1 VTLQRSAVPSIYALT
16 DRSASGSAH
25 DVMVRELVV
34 GGIRWI
40 QLREKELDDATFFAQ
55 AERSAMELP
64 AEVCLLINDRPDLA
78 IGVMADGVHL
88 GQDDLPPVHVR
99 TLPGGGDLIIG
110 YSTHSVEEAIAAAS
124 DSAVD
129 YVAIGPIF
137 LSSTKNVRA
146 PLGLDALRR
155 LRDQTE
161 KPIVAIGGI
170 DLSNVRSVIEAGA
183 DGCAVIA
190 ALYAEGRIAEN
201 AMRLVEAAGESR

>member
-1 VTLQRSAVPSIYALT
+1 
-16 DRSASGSAH
+16 
-25 DVMVRELVV
+25 
-34 GGIRWI
+34 
-40 QLREKELDDATFFAQ
+40 
-55 AERSAMELP
+55 
-64 AEVCLLINDRPDLA
+64 
-78 IGVMADGVHL
+78 
-88 GQDDLPPVHVR
+88 
-99 TLPGGGDLIIG
+99 
-110 YSTHSVEEAIAAAS
+110 
-124 DSAVD
+124 
-129 YVAIGPIF
+129 VAIGPIF